1 LKCDRIAIKDNH
13 ITSFMSIDLRAFFQA
28 TDPSRTLF
36 ANNLSDVKYYIDF
49 SGVRGGDIIGK
60 LKQKITFFKP
70 NEATCTLFTGH
81 IGCGKSTE
89 LLRLQAE
96 LERSGFH
103 VVYFESSEDLEMT
116 DVDIADVLLAIAR
129 RVSQSLDKITLEETS
144 KFNDLLQGAWKILNS
159 EVTGAKLK
167 LGGVD
172 VGVDQEKL
180 SLAFGIGEITTKMKS
195 DPTLRTKLNQY
206 LAPQKTNLLEAINRE
221 LLETAIAKLKQQGKQ
236 GLVVIVDNLDR
247 IDNRAKAWGR
257 PQQEY
262 LFVDQGEFLTKLNC
276 HLIYTMPLSLKFSN
290 DYGMLTQR
298 FPEDPKV
305 LPMVP
310 LQWPDGSVHEQ
321 GMALMKQMVLAR
333 AFPDLEAD
341 ERLSKITEI
350 FDNPATLDRLCLLS
364 GGHVR
369 DLLRLLNTWIMEEM
383 ALPLT
388 RETLDQ
394 VVRARRNE
402 MMMPISDEEWQ
413 LLRHVK
419 QNKKVSDDQGYQKL
433 IRSRFVFEYRDSGE
447 SWFDVNPIL
456 AEARELQ

>member
-1 LKCDRIAIKDNH
+1 
-13 ITSFMSIDLRAFFQA
+13 MSIDLRAFFQA

-36 ANNLSDVKYYIDF
+36 VNNLSDVKYYIDF
-49 SGVRGGDIIGK
+49 SSVRGGDIIGK

-70 NEATCTLFTGH
+70 DEATCTLFTGH

-96 LERSGFH
+96 LEKSDFH

-129 RVSQSLDKITLEETS
+129 RVSQSLDKITLEEP
-144 KFNDLLQGAWKILNS
+144 KRFNDLLQGAWNVLNS
-159 EVTGAKLK
+159 EVTGAKVK

-172 VGVDQEKL
+172 VGVTSDKEKL

-195 DPTLRTKLNQY
+195 DPTLRAKLNQY

-247 IDNRAKAWGR
+247 IDNRVKAWGR

-333 AFPDLEAD
+333 AFPDLEPGD
-341 ERLSKITEI
+341 RLGKITEI
-350 FDNPATLDRLCLLS
+350 FDNPATLDRLCILS

-383 ALPLT
+383 ALPLS

-402 MMMPISDEEWQ
+402 MTMPISDDEWQ

-456 AEARELQ
+456 AEARELNK